1 MSRPTKTLQGLQEM
15 IIDEHQTPPTDA
27 ECDAYFDALPALKNK
42 HSVNKLKARAVS
54 YSAASDQPVNVDS
67 QAEINTTLPA
77 VIAFADNVSSKNRD
91 AVMLSIAFAEAVAND
106 KSDIDKDT
114 IDYLQE
120 YAGALSIAGWTMS
133 SSNYGLVQTSNQ
145 SITMDALVLEILSS
159 IAGPNAA
166 AVIQL
171 MTSVLDNLQNND
183 PLIKLFESNAKKSK
197 KTSFRLVPCLQSPA
211 GTPVTYLLA
220 MDIESSTANGGVLFW
235 KWKVSNLTIK
245 RLAKGL
251 EFSRSRFDRYEDRIL
266 RYLDDN
272 ADAFFESLAR

>member
-1 MSRPTKTLQGLQEM
+1 MQKM
-15 IIDEHQTPPTDA
+15 IIDEHQAPPTDA
-27 ECDAYFDALPALKNK
+27 ECAAYFDSLPARSPKR
-42 HSVNKLKARAVS
+42 SVIKPQVRAVAF
-54 YSAASDQPVNVDS
+54 SARSNKEVATDS
-67 QAEINTTLPA
+67 QAEINTEQPA
-77 VIAFADNVSSKNRD
+77 VIAFADNVSAENRE
-91 AVMLSIAFAEAVAND
+91 AVMLSVAFAEAVAD
-106 KSDIDKDT
+106 QKADIDLDT
-114 IDYLQE
+114 IGYLRE
-120 YAGALSIAGWTMS
+120 YAGALRIAGWAMS
-133 SSNYGLVQTSNQ
+133 SSNYGLVQTSNK

-171 MTSVLDNLQNND
+171 MTTVLNSLQNND
-183 PLIKLFESNAKKSK
+183 PLIKLFESNTKKSK

-245 RLAKGL
+245 RLAKGV
-251 EFSRSRFDRYEDRIL
+251 EFNRSRFDRNEPRIFD
-266 RYLDDN
+266 YLDDN